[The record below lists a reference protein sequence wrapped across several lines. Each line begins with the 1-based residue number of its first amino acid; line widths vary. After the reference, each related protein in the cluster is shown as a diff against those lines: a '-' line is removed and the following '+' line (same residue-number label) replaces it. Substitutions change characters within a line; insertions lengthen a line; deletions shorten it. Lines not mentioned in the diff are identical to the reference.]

1 MASLSRG
8 TGRDER
14 WGSEMTE
21 ERTGSAV
28 GLGFKVRMCSLAG
41 RTRGEMESDAASR

>member
-14 WGSEMTE
+14 WGSEMTG

-28 GLGFKVRMCSLAG
+28 GLGFKVSVSQMCSLASPNMG
-41 RTRGEMESDAASR
+41 GDGI